1 MPGEHPFM
9 AQMKDYFKLLVID
22 IFDEALNL
30 QMQRCFLFQLDH
42 KIRNWSWTTFSPI
55 LHFSTDPEGRKY
67 NKITA

>member
-30 QMQRCFLFQLDH
+30 
-42 KIRNWSWTTFSPI
+42 
-55 LHFSTDPEGRKY
+55 
-67 NKITA
+67 TANAEMLLIPARPQN